1 MRDFYYY
8 LNIYIYIYV
17 LLRRMAVAWRLGYM
31 QGMLGEDGAW
41 EWEGPSQEDICRIL
55 LEHGQGTSAS

>member
-1 MRDFYYY
+1 
-8 LNIYIYIYV
+8 
-17 LLRRMAVAWRLGYM
+17 MAVAWRLGYM